1 MPPATTANKAW
12 GSKRPG
18 TNTFSWGDEN
28 MLLKRN
34 VMAVAL
40 ISAGLFITGAA
51 YAAPGDSAAKPSTT
65 APADTAAAAAAPT
78 TAAATPAPPAATPQ
92 DDTTDT
98 KASAAKKA
106 KDDSDAASPSEKKKL
121 AKSLSAITVT
131 GFSSS
136 IEKSIDYQRYAD
148 NIQNVVTAADIG
160 GLPDQ
165 SIADALTRL
174 PGVAAERI
182 SGQASQINV
191 RGLDGNFVLT
201 TLNGRVQPST
211 SGSNY
216 TDFDQYPSE
225 LINMATVYK
234 SSQASLIEGG
244 VGATID
250 MGTANPLDNPKEQSL
265 NIDSRGS
272 YDGQAHDVT
281 GTNSLGYRFSAA
293 WQGKFLNDTL
303 GVGLGMAQLYQP
315 HVSEQFVGESY
326 NSSQQ
331 PVGTASQQAY
341 VPDGIQLQQNGGEE
355 KRTGYLATVVWKPV
369 DELQITG
376 DSFFSKFNNSSFGY
390 GFRSQDFD
398 YGNTVITNPIIASN
412 GALVGG
418 TVSSNAAGAQGNQFS
433 NETTLDNYTKI
444 TNVFSGGLN
453 AKWNDG
459 PWHVEMDAS
468 LSHAS
473 SNQVNIDATADP
485 YNNLGTA
492 SPTLA
497 AQSVTYALQGGQV
510 GTASFA
516 NPGMYTNLNDM
527 ALSRYGV
534 YPYVYHDREKAF
546 RTSVK
551 YDFLDNPIIAAL
563 EAGVYV
569 DNHTYQADRSTFV
582 YGSEW
587 NIANVPGTPYN
598 QPPLM
603 LNANDATT
611 TCWQGKF
618 AGFPCFLKLNG
629 PAVLAANGI
638 TQTLPVKDWNNSFTE
653 IQSGSVN
660 EKSRDLFVMAD
671 IDTQVFDHQL
681 TGNVGVRVAHFSQ
694 YSQGIQ
700 PVAVAGTGD
709 PITDGYGVVN
719 RDYHYVDVG
728 QTYTDYL
735 PSLNLAYHLTDSD
748 QMRFSAAKVLS
759 HPPIEMMLAGAGS
772 YLSNNNTTYNIYGG
786 TSPYLN
792 PLRARQYDLTYEHY
806 FDDSTGVFTAD
817 AFFKHID
824 SFAQSITYNN
834 FNFASIGIAVPT
846 NPATGLPYINGQY
859 QSSYNAP
866 GGDLRGVELDYQK
879 THILPGVL
887 SGLGVQLNYAYTQNQ
902 NRAISTLGGPPQ
914 QQSLPGYS
922 RKVASAAL
930 FYDLGP
936 FSARLS
942 GNYRSSFV
950 SNSQIAVTNQVVYFA
965 PETVFDFQASY
976 KVNKDFSLVYQ
987 MLNLTNQ
994 PTRTYFGNAQ
1004 ETGTIQYFGRTSYF
1018 GFNLTF

>member
-1 MPPATTANKAW
+1 
-12 GSKRPG
+12 
-18 TNTFSWGDEN
+18 

-40 ISAGLFITGAA
+40 ISAGLFITATA
-51 YAAPGDSAAKPSTT
+51 YATPGDSATKPGTT
-65 APADTAAAAAAPT
+65 ASVDTSAS
-78 TAAATPAPPAATPQ
+78 PAATPQ

-234 SSQASLIEGG
+234 SSQASLVEGG

-250 MGTANPLDNPKEQSL
+250 MGTANPLENTKEQSL
-265 NIDSRGS
+265 NIDARGS

-281 GTNSLGYRFSAA
+281 GANSLGYRLSAA

-303 GVGLGMAQLYQP
+303 GVGLGFAQLYQP

-326 NSSQQ
+326 DSSPFTGQASAGSLANQ
-331 PVGTASQQAY
+331 AGKTTVVGAAGQNVY

-355 KRTGYLATVVWKPV
+355 KRTGYLSTIVWKPT
-369 DELQITG
+369 DHLQITG

-390 GFRSQDFD
+390 GFRSQQFD
-398 YGNTVITNPIIASN
+398 YGNTLITNPVLGAN
-412 GALVGG
+412 GSLLGA
-418 TVSSNAAGAQGNQFS
+418 TVSSNANGAQGNQFS

-453 AKWNDG
+453 LKWNDG
-459 PWHVEMDAS
+459 PWHVDMDAS

-473 SNQVNIDATADP
+473 SNQINVDATADP

-492 SPTLA
+492 NPTLA
-497 AQSVTYALQGGQV
+497 AQSVTYRLNGSQV

-551 YDFLDNPIIAAL
+551 YDFLNNPVVSAL
-563 EAGVYV
+563 EAGVYL
-569 DNHTYQADRSTFV
+569 DNHTYQADRSV
-582 YGSEW
+582 YAYGSEW
-587 NIANVPGTPYN
+587 NVSPVAGE
-598 QPPLM
+598 PPLR
-603 LNANDATT
+603 LNSNNATP

-618 AGFPCFLKLNG
+618 GAFPCFLQLNG
-629 PAVLAANGI
+629 PAILAANGI
-638 TQTLPVKDWNNSFTE
+638 TNINPVKDWNNSWTE

-681 TGNVGVRVAHFSQ
+681 TGNVGVRVARFSQ
-694 YSQGIQ
+694 YSDGIQ
-700 PVAVAGTGD
+700 PVAAGTGD

-728 QTYTDYL
+728 KTYTDYL

-748 QMRFSAAKVLS
+748 QMRFSAGKVLS
-759 HPPIEMMLAGAGS
+759 HPPIETMLAGAGS
-772 YLSNNNTTYNIYGG
+772 YITNNNTYNIYGS

-806 FDDSTGVFTAD
+806 FDDSTGVFVAD

-824 SFAQSITYNN
+824 SFVQTITYSN
-834 FNFASIGIAVPT
+834 FDFSTIGIVVPT
-846 NPATGLPYINGQY
+846 DPATGKPYLNGDY
-859 QSSYNAP
+859 QTSYNAK

-887 SGLGVQLNYAYTQNQ
+887 SGLGIQLNYAYTQNSTK
-902 NRAISTLGGPPQ
+902 AESTLGGAPQ
-914 QQSLPGYS
+914 QQGLPGYS

-936 FSARLS
+936 FSARIS

-987 MLNLTNQ
+987 LLNLTNQ
-994 PTRTYFGNAQ
+994 PTRTYFGNSQ

>member
-1 MPPATTANKAW
+1 
-12 GSKRPG
+12 
-18 TNTFSWGDEN
+18 

-40 ISAGLFITGAA
+40 ISAGLCFTAA
-51 YAAPGDSAAKPSTT
+51 THAM
-65 APADTAAAAAAPT
+65 PADNSTKPADASAAAAPQ
-78 TAAATPAPPAATPQ
+78 TASPQ
-92 DDTTDT
+92 DDTADT

-106 KDDSDAASPSEKKKL
+106 RDDSDAASPSEKKKL

-250 MGTANPLDNPKEQSL
+250 MGTANPLENPKEQSL
-265 NIDSRGS
+265 NIDARGS

-281 GTNSLGYRFSAA
+281 GANSAGYRFSAA

-326 NSSQQ
+326 SSSPQA
-331 PVGTASQQAY
+331 VGTAGQQAY

-355 KRTGYLATVVWKPV
+355 KRTGYLATVVWKPN
-369 DELQITG
+369 DNLQISG

-412 GALVGG
+412 GALIGG
-418 TVSSNAAGAQGNQFS
+418 TVSSNPNGAQGNQFS
-433 NETTLDNYTKI
+433 NETTLDNYTRI
-444 TNVFSGGLN
+444 TNIFSGGLN

-459 PWHVEMDAS
+459 PWHVEADAS

-497 AQSVTYALQGGQV
+497 AQSVTYALHGGQV
-510 GTASFA
+510 GTASFG

-551 YDFLDNPIIAAL
+551 YDFLDNPIISAL

-587 NIANVPGTPYN
+587 NIDNSPTKPYID
-598 QPPLM
+598 PPLM
-603 LNANDATT
+603 LNSNNATP

-618 AGFPCFLKLNG
+618 GAFPCFLKLNG
-629 PAVLAANGI
+629 PGVLAANGI
-638 TQTLPVKDWNNSFTE
+638 TNISPVKDWNNSFTE

-660 EKSRDLFVMAD
+660 EKSRDLFLMAD

-681 TGNVGVRVAHFSQ
+681 TGNVGVRVARFSQ
-694 YSQGIQ
+694 YSHGIQ
-700 PVAVAGTGD
+700 PVAAGTGD
-709 PITDGYGVVN
+709 AITDGYGVVN

-728 QTYTDYL
+728 KTYTDYL

-759 HPPIEMMLAGAGS
+759 HPPIETMLAGAGS
-772 YLSNNNTTYNIYGG
+772 YITNNNTYNIYGS

-792 PLRARQYDLTYEHY
+792 PLRASQYDLTYEHY
-806 FDDSTGVFTAD
+806 FDDSSGVFVAD

-824 SFAQSITYNN
+824 SFVQNITYSH
-834 FNFASIGIAVPT
+834 FDFSTIGIVVP
-846 NPATGLPYINGQY
+846 NDPATGKPYLNGDY
-859 QSSYNAP
+859 QTSFNAP
-866 GGDLRGVELDYQK
+866 GGNLRGVELDYQK

-914 QQSLPGYS
+914 SQSLPGYS

-936 FSARLS
+936 FSARVS

>member
-1 MPPATTANKAW
+1 
-12 GSKRPG
+12 
-18 TNTFSWGDEN
+18 
-28 MLLKRN
+28 MLMKRN
-34 VMAVAL
+34 VLAMAVM
-40 ISAGLFITGAA
+40 SAGVCFTAGAHAATADGVAATGNA
-51 YAAPGDSAAKPSTT
+51 GT
-65 APADTAAAAAAPT
+65 
-78 TAAATPAPPAATPQ
+78 AATPAATSPQDTGAGSEKSAAT
-92 DDTTDT
+92 
-98 KASAAKKA
+98 KAAADA
-106 KDDSDAASPSEKKKL
+106 DAANPGQKKKL
-121 AKSLSAITVT
+121 AKSLETITVT
-131 GFSSS
+131 GFSRS

-148 NIQNVVTAADIG
+148 NIQNVVTAADVG

-265 NIDSRGS
+265 NIDARGS
-272 YDGQAHDVT
+272 YNGQAHNVT
-281 GTNSLGYRFSAA
+281 GAHAQGYRFSAA

-303 GVGLGMAQLYQP
+303 GVGLGFAQLYQP
-315 HVSEQFVGESY
+315 HISEQFVGESY
-326 NSSQQ
+326 ASSMQS
-331 PVGTASQQAY
+331 VGNAGQKAY

-355 KRTGYLATVVWKPV
+355 RRNGYLATVVWKPT
-369 DELQITG
+369 EHLQITG

-390 GFRSQDFD
+390 GFRSQDFN

-412 GALVGG
+412 GAMLGG
-418 TVSSNAAGAQGNQFS
+418 TVSSNPAGAQGNQFS

-444 TNVFSGGLN
+444 TNVFSGGINL
-453 AKWNDG
+453 KWNDG
-459 PWHVEMDAS
+459 PWHVDMDAS

-473 SNQVNIDATADP
+473 SNQINIDATADP
-485 YNNLGTA
+485 YNGLGSA

-497 AQSVTYALQGGQV
+497 SQSVTYALHGSQV

-516 NPGMYTNLNDM
+516 HPGMYTNLGDM

-534 YPYVYHDREKAF
+534 YPYVYHDRERAF

-551 YDFLDNPIIAAL
+551 YDFLDVPVISAI
-563 EAGVYV
+563 EAGVYL
-569 DNHTYQADRSTFV
+569 DNHTYEADRSTYV

-587 NIANVPGTPYN
+587 NIANTPGKPYH
-598 QPPLM
+598 QAPLG
-603 LNANDATT
+603 LTSGNASP
-611 TCWQGKF
+611 TCWKGIF
-618 AGFPCFLKLNG
+618 SAFPCFLKLNG
-629 PAVLAANGI
+629 PGVLAANGI
-638 TQTLPVKDWNNSFTE
+638 TQTLPVKDWNNSWTE

-671 IDTQVFDHQL
+671 IDTTVLGRSL
-681 TGNVGVRVAHFSQ
+681 TGNVGMRVARFSQ

-709 PITDGYGVVN
+709 PITDGYGVIN
-719 RDYHYVDVG
+719 RDYHHVNVG

-759 HPPIEMMLAGAGS
+759 HPPIEVMMAGAGS
-772 YLSNNNTTYNIYGG
+772 YTSNNNTTYNIYGG

-806 FDDSTGVFTAD
+806 FDDSSGVFVAD
-817 AFFKHID
+817 VFFKHID

-834 FNFASIGIAVPT
+834 FDFASIGIAVPT
-846 NPATGLPYINGQY
+846 NPATGKPYINGDY

-866 GGDLRGVELDYQK
+866 GGDLRGVELNYQK
-879 THILPGVL
+879 THILPGIL
-887 SGLGVQLNYAYTQNQ
+887 SGLGVQLNYAYTQNK
-902 NRAISTLGGPPQ
+902 NRAISTLGGPAQ

-950 SNSQIAVTNQVVYFA
+950 SNSQIAVTNQVIYFA

-976 KVNKDFSLVYQ
+976 KVNNDFSLVYQ

-994 PTRTYFGNAQ
+994 PTRTYFGNPQ

-1018 GFNLTF
+1018 GFNLKF